1 MTTRH
6 IIIAGLTI
14 LSITTSLAAQTT
26 TKSKTKGAKAVTGA
40 TSMTGAVVSVDGNW
54 LLVRMQPSGLYR
66 IFNVQPGRQFIIDG
80 QTKLIGDL
88 TPGTVLTASVVTTTQ
103 PVTERTTT
111 VTDGTVWYVSG
122 NYVIVT
128 LANGENHE
136 YKVPPSYKFMVEG
149 KPASVSQLRK
159 GMKVSATR
167 IVEEPKTE
175 IETTTVVSGKA
186 PKK

>member
-1 MTTRH
+1 MTTRR
-6 IIIAGLTI
+6 IIIAGLAT
-14 LSITTSLAAQTT
+14 LSITTSVAAQTT
-26 TKSKTKGAKAVTGA
+26 TKSKSRRRSGGDRRDLHDWNRR
-40 TSMTGAVVSVDGNW
+40 SVDGNW
-54 LLVRMQPSGLYR
+54 LLVKMQPSGLYR

-80 QTKLIGDL
+80 QTKLISDL
-88 TPGTVLTASVVTTTQ
+88 TPGTVLTASVVTTSQ

-136 YKVPPSYKFMVEG
+136 YKCRRRRKFMVEG
-149 KPASVSQLRK
+149 KPASVSELRK

-175 IETTTVVSGKA
+175 IETTTVVDRQGAEK
-186 PKK
+186 

>member
-1 MTTRH
+1 VRGIWRAEDLLVGTIATRSERMTTRR
-6 IIIAGLTI
+6 IIIVGLAT
-14 LSITTSLAAQTT
+14 LSITTSLVAQTT
-26 TKSKTKGAKAVTGA
+26 TKSKTAGAKAVTSA

-66 IFNVQPGRQFIIDG
+66 IFNVQPGRQFVIDG
-80 QTKLIGDL
+80 QSKLISDL

-136 YKVPPSYKFMVEG
+136 YKVPPSSSSWSREN
-149 KPASVSQLRK
+149 PRQL
-159 GMKVSATR
+159 AN
-167 IVEEPKTE
+167 
-175 IETTTVVSGKA
+175 
-186 PKK
+186 

>member
-1 MTTRH
+1 MTIRR
-6 IIIAGLTI
+6 IIIAGLAT

-26 TKSKTKGAKAVTGA
+26 TKSKTASAKAVTSA
-40 TSMTGAVVSVDGNW
+40 
-54 LLVRMQPSGLYR
+54 
-66 IFNVQPGRQFIIDG
+66 
-80 QTKLIGDL
+80 

-149 KPASVSQLRK
+149 KPASVSELRK

-175 IETTTVVSGKA
+175 METTTVVTGKA